1 MDKALPIS
9 DCAMPN
15 EHTHTLSIAI
25 RTAGRLKRVVCS
37 QSVIFSMI
45 FHAQQLMMKNLQ
57 QFLAMCKSH
66 IQIVYVVQWTVV
78 GGNHWCPWSL
88 SLFHSFSLSPRPK
101 IESSANSAEIRLIKC
116 YKCVTP
122 SSDHDES
129 FLITQTALIW
139 GQRFVLLLRF
149 PFPQRIASI
158 TGSYRNPHGCA
169 LQKLLIT
176 EWPKS
181 TDARVMLRYH

>member
-78 GGNHWCPWSL
+78 GGNH
-88 SLFHSFSLSPRPK
+88 
-101 IESSANSAEIRLIKC
+101 
-116 YKCVTP
+116 
-122 SSDHDES
+122 
-129 FLITQTALIW
+129 
-139 GQRFVLLLRF
+139 
-149 PFPQRIASI
+149 
-158 TGSYRNPHGCA
+158 
-169 LQKLLIT
+169 
-176 EWPKS
+176 
-181 TDARVMLRYH
+181 